1 MSRPDRL
8 DRTIAKTRRPIVR
21 RDYCHQRQQT
31 DGSRDEIPPRLGMTR
46 KGTISLKKSFIAVS
60 AGAPLLALGVAA
72 APAAWAAHTEVHG
85 ATVSINGETKHQ
97 GTASAFAQ
105 ASPPGTPPN
114 VAVAVGSSSLDP
126 SSAVVFAPG
135 SGNKAIA
142 IKGGS
147 ALVENGSNNTAVATG
162 NNAAIIHG
170 VSGVHCHNGGIC

>member
-1 MSRPDRL
+1 
-8 DRTIAKTRRPIVR
+8 
-21 RDYCHQRQQT
+21 
-31 DGSRDEIPPRLGMTR
+31 
-46 KGTISLKKSFIAVS
+46 
-60 AGAPLLALGVAA
+60 
-72 APAAWAAHTEVHG
+72 
-85 ATVSINGETKHQ
+85 
-97 GTASAFAQ
+97 
-105 ASPPGTPPN
+105 